1 MGDTKNNLFNQK
13 LNLSTLFFAR
23 PMMYSLNTFGKSTI
37 VDIRNKHYETGFNKC
52 ELDEDYYKEGRM
64 FLTYNN
70 KKGHKNF
77 PIRNWQFFLDSVR
90 KSKLYINE
98 FDSDINFTTFYLNFP
113 ERWLNDYK
121 KTNTKIYT
129 FEIFEHLNLNLN
141 LNGQAH
147 LGWPSFFNSS
157 GDFAKPQRSAPLNP
171 PPFCFLSV
179 CFSPDFL
186 SISLP
191 CLLFISACV
200 PALIAVL

>member
-121 KTNTKIYT
+121 NIIEGNYSKVSYNFMSTFFPDNNNLLYHLRNKTSEAKGFYAKEFGVRESVFDDCEIGPKMIIEKEMLKIDN
-129 FEIFEHLNLNLN
+129 NLT
-141 LNGQAH
+141 
-147 LGWPSFFNSS
+147 
-157 GDFAKPQRSAPLNP
+157 
-171 PPFCFLSV
+171 V
-179 CFSPDFL
+179 
-186 SISLP
+186 
-191 CLLFISACV
+191 
-200 PALIAVL
+200 